1 MSGSIQS
8 GILTKTLKS
17 LSQGEASDGEKE
29 ILKQFGMLKNDDSI
43 KPEKKK
49 ELEKLISDFGDISVT
64 IDSKGKLVRNV
75 GVETVDVMKA
85 GQAQSKL
92 EKISE
97 TIAQRTTS
105 PEKEREKT
113 VKPIITR
120 MGKPEKGQSSGS
132 MVTAE
137 NIEAMLASSAFKM
150 EIKILVEK
158 MNEFAKTIPEDEKY
172 NMGEV
177 SIRLL
182 KGAKVSVHNLV
193 AAGTLVLDAV
203 LYSSYHED
211 QAALYMFA
219 IEELEEI
226 SMEEVSVSV
235 DHARKAFIAALVLIY
250 NRGSMPTY
258 TSDESN
264 QKPLIKLLREN
275 LYHDELTTESEVA
288 KYLSCTTTRK
298 FPARSLLDV
307 NIDGLPPQYVS
318 RMKLAVAGN
327 RVVKYAEHASL
338 FAQSSSK
345 IDANAKLSADE
356 LAAHQKIVKAHEL
369 VDALRSRSG
378 NFHAQLKLHPLNPNK
393 SVPVGFTMKMT
404 SAILH
409 SLTEAG
415 RLALVKHFQDKDMR
429 SFLKDKNIMGSYD
442 ALNNRTWPI
451 LNDENGNFM
460 GLTKDTVNKCFDG

>member
-1 MSGSIQS
+1 MAGSIQS
-8 GILTKTLKS
+8 GILIKTLRS
-17 LSQGEASDGEKE
+17 LSQGEATDGEKE

-49 ELEKLISDFGDISVT
+49 ELNDLISAYGDISVT
-64 IDSKGKLVRNV
+64 IDNKGKLIRNT
-75 GVETVDVMKA
+75 GLGTVEILPT

-97 TIAQRTTS
+97 TIAQRSTS
-105 PEKEREKT
+105 PKKDHEST
-113 VKPIITR
+113 VKTLVTR
-120 MGKPEKGQSSGS
+120 MGKPEKGQNSGS
-132 MVTAE
+132 MVTAA

-150 EIKILVEK
+150 EIKTLVEK
-158 MNEFAKTIPEDEKY
+158 MNEFAQTIPEDEKY

-177 SIRLL
+177 HVRVL

-193 AAGTLVLDAV
+193 AAGTLVLDAA

-211 QAALYMFA
+211 QSALYMFNV
-219 IEELEEI
+219 EEIDEI
-226 SMEEVSVSV
+226 SMEEVSASV
-235 DHARKAFIAALVLIY
+235 DYARKAFIAVLVLIY
-250 NRGSMPTY
+250 NRGNMPTY
-258 TSDESN
+258 SGDETN

-275 LYHDELTTESEVA
+275 LFHDEMTTESEVA
-288 KYLSCTTTRK
+288 QLLSCTTTRK
-298 FPARSLLDV
+298 FPARSLLNV
-307 NIDGLPPQYVS
+307 NIDGLPSQYVS

-338 FAQSSSK
+338 FEQSSSK
-345 IDANAKLSADE
+345 IDANDKLSADE
-356 LAAHQKIVKAHEL
+356 LASHQKIVKAHEL

-378 NFHAQLKLHPLNPNK
+378 NFQAQLKLHPLNPNK

-409 SLTEAG
+409 SLTENG

-442 ALNNRTWPI
+442 ALNQRTWPI

-460 GLTKDTVNKCFDG
+460 GLTRETVNKCFD